1 MRLVNHA
8 QKFIS
13 EHITQGSTALDLT
26 CGNGYDSLF
35 LAQKVGSRGM
45 LYSIDI
51 QSYAIQKARDLLR
64 SENCNSQTKFILSCH
79 TKLSGILPSAVKG
92 KVSAIMLNL
101 GYLPGG
107 DRQIMTMAETT
118 ISAVSHAYDWL
129 SYKGGMT
136 ILVYRGHKGGQ
147 EENLA
152 VKNLILRNEWNCK
165 IELGNQKNDS
175 PILYMISKIRRD

>member
-1 MRLVNHA
+1 
-8 QKFIS
+8 
-13 EHITQGSTALDLT
+13 
-26 CGNGYDSLF
+26 
-35 LAQKVGSRGM
+35 M

-107 DRQIMTMAETT
+107 DRQIMTRAKTT
-118 ISAVSHAYDWL
+118 VTAVSHAYDWL
-129 SYKGGMT
+129 NCSGGMT
-136 ILVYRGHKGGQ
+136 VLVYRGHKGG
-147 EENLA
+147 
-152 VKNLILRNEWNCK
+152 
-165 IELGNQKNDS
+165 
-175 PILYMISKIRRD
+175 RRKT